1 MSRRA
6 LSRSLAQTAAEAQET
21 ALHSATTIASRL
33 PVFAGLLVA
42 PTSAGLAE
50 WNRAY
55 AEKVAAAWEGAFAAG
70 AAWQAMMLSSAF
82 RPPTATAAM
91 TDCLA
96 VMRKAR
102 GPARKRV
109 KANAKRLSRRK
120 AR

>member
-6 LSRSLAQTAAEAQET
+6 LSRSLAQTAAEAQQT
-21 ALHSATTIASRL
+21 AVDSAATIAARL
-33 PVFAGLLVA
+33 PIFAGCLVA
-42 PTSAGLAE
+42 PTQAGLAE

-55 AEKVAAAWEGAFAAG
+55 TEKVAAVWEGAFAAS

-82 RPPTATAAM
+82 RPPTAMAAM
-91 TDCLA
+91 TDCLG

-102 GPARKRV
+102 APARKRV
-109 KANAKRLSRRK
+109 KANAKRLGQSK